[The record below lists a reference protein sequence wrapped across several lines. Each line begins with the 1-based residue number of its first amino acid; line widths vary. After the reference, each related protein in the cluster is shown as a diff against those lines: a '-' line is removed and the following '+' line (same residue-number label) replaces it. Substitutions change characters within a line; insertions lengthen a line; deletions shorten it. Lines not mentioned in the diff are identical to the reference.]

1 MGQRRRPANRRR
13 LPRAPPILLAFS
25 PFARFLLFSRS
36 SSVPNAMFPDPSR
49 ASKSPVDVI
58 VNPKAPKAIER
69 IESSEDEEE
78 EQEVEMVQADFEF
91 FDPKPRDFN
100 GVKLLLQNYL
110 DNKPWD
116 LSGFV
121 DLILEQTTVGTIVK
135 AAGQD
140 EEEERADD
148 GGDDDEGL
156 FAIISAL
163 NLGRYAGHR
172 CIKEL
177 KQFLVE
183 VCSDESTKTKMKLL
197 LEQQASD
204 VGLLVSQR
212 FVNCPYQLVPPLY
225 DALFD
230 EVSWATEDEPTQE
243 LRDSFRL
250 KYYISLT
257 RILENK
263 NVNQRKA
270 KQSQDCEEPVIYI
283 KEEDEIFHELSLL
296 SFTFHLHA
304 EQLISH
310 ELKNYREMGLLM
322 VVKADDISRFR
333 EKLESLPA
341 ES

>member
-1 MGQRRRPANRRR
+1 MGQRRPAKRRR
-13 LPRAPPILLAFS
+13 LSRTPSLLLSFS
-25 PFARFLLFSRS
+25 PFSRFLLFAHS
-36 SSVPNAMFPDPSR
+36 SSVPKSGSPDPSPS
-49 ASKSPVDVI
+49 SKSTVDGI
-58 VNPKAPKAIER
+58 ADPKPPKAIKR
-69 IESSEDEEE
+69 MESSEDEEE
-78 EQEVEMVQADFEF
+78 KQEIEMVQADFEF
-91 FDPKPRDFN
+91 FDPKPGDFN
-100 GVKLLLQNYL
+100 GVKLLLQSYL
-110 DNKPWD
+110 DKKPWD

-135 AAGQD
+135 SASQD
-140 EEEERADD
+140 GEEEGDDD
-148 GGDDDEGL
+148 GGDDDESL
-156 FAIISAL
+156 FAVISAL
-163 NLGRYAGHR
+163 NLGRYAGHG

-177 KQFLVE
+177 KRFLLE
-183 VCSDESTKTKMKLL
+183 VCSDESTKTKLKLL

-250 KYYISLT
+250 KYYMLLT

-270 KQSQDCEEPVIYI
+270 KQSQDYEEPFIYI
-283 KEEDEIFHELSLL
+283 KAEDEIFRELSLL
-296 SFTFHLHA
+296 SFTFRLHA

-310 ELKNYREMGLLM
+310 ELKNYREMGLVM
-322 VVKADDISRFR
+322 VVKADDISKFR
-333 EKLESLPA
+333 EKLKSLLA
-341 ES
+341 KS